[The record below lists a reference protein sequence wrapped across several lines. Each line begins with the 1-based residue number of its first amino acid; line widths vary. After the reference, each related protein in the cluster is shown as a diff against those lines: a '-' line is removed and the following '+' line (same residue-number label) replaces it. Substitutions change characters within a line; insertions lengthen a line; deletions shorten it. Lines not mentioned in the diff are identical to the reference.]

1 MAIQPRFCGRCGAQL
16 LSTAAFCGRCGMPQ
30 FAAAAGA
37 PQLAAAVATP
47 QLAGAVA
54 APPAAPPAA
63 YGYRLAQPDTFPRL
77 GRVKVSQPMVIGG
90 LLVILAVATVS
101 VSALAVSRA
110 IGGTHSTCTANCS
123 PKIVTPLSE
132 PNTYRSA
139 SFNFEVDYSSD
150 WKVRSQDASGVS
162 LGTRLGRLDVIGS
175 RSQVSLS
182 QLIDGTVSAL
192 PTSTWQSVSRVS
204 DLKGAHIGDQ
214 DGLGAV
220 YSANLVGSNAT
231 ATKVRFAVIAATR
244 GGVSVI
250 IFALDPAAPKTYPNG
265 MPEGQDFD
273 YLCQE
278 FRWSGA

>member
-16 LSTAAFCGRCGMPQ
+16 HPAAVFCGRCGMPQ
-30 FAAAAGA
+30 FAAAGA
-37 PQLAAAVATP
+37 P

-63 YGYRLAQPDTFPRL
+63 YGYRLAQRDTFPRP
-77 GRVKVSQPMVIGG
+77 GSVKVSQPMVIGG
-90 LLVILAVATVS
+90 LLLILAVATVS

-110 IGGTHSTCTANCS
+110 IGGAHSTCTANCS
-123 PKIVTPLSE
+123 PKIVTPLLE

-139 SFNFEVDYSSD
+139 AFNFEVDYSSD
-150 WKVRSQDASGVS
+150 WKVRGQDAYGIS
-162 LGTRLGRLDVIGS
+162 LGTKFGRLDVIGS
-175 RSQVSLS
+175 RSQLSLN

-192 PTSTWQSVSRVS
+192 PTSTWQGVSRVS

-220 YSANLVGSNAT
+220 YSANLVGSSAT

-244 GGVSVI
+244 SAISVV

-278 FRWSGA
+278 FRWPGA